1 MGRSRRLRR
10 TALVAAMAGMLAGC
24 AGVLIGRPTPVR
36 GRGPLG
42 VPEPTAT
49 QIAVGGAGSN
59 PAPSAPRMNPF
70 VAQLRRPGQPAA
82 ENPYGWLQRVR
93 SSQTRQWIRVESRAT
108 RKALADLPQRAW
120 IARRLEQLTT
130 AGNRARGDVV
140 VRHVLYL
147 GPDGVRLPMEVAHRR
162 GLTRDGDRP
171 TLLAVYHSTGR
182 PVAPLLRP
190 FVLVWLQMGGVYA
203 RAEVRNGLARVPAA
217 RGAGRVPDRSVA
229 LSDLFA
235 ARQSLVDDRYTRAA
249 RLGLYGRGFGGL
261 MAGAAITQRP
271 ELFAAALPTGTWAQ
285 YRELRA
291 GNCFPATLVST
302 AEHFGRIRPWR
313 AYELTAALQAEQLC
327 GHPILIRV
335 DRAEGPQESPAQ
347 VRALEA
353 DQLAFAARWLGAQ
366 PP

>member
-1 MGRSRRLRR
+1 MARSRRLRR
-10 TALVAAMAGMLAGC
+10 TALVAAWAGMLAGC
-24 AGVLIGRPTPVR
+24 AGVLVGHPTPVQ

-49 QIAVGGAGSN
+49 QIAVGGAGAN
-59 PAPSAPRMNPF
+59 PTPSAPRMNPF
-70 VAQLRRPGQPAA
+70 VAQLRRRREPAA
-82 ENPYGWLQRVR
+82 GNPYGWLQSVR

-108 RKALADLPQRAW
+108 RKALADIPQRAW
-120 IARRLEQLTT
+120 IASRLERLQA
-130 AGNRARGDVV
+130 AGSRAPADVV

-171 TLLAVYHSTGR
+171 TLLAVYHSTGK
-182 PVAPLLRP
+182 PLEPLLQP

-203 RAEVRNGLARVPAA
+203 RAQVRSGLARVPAA
-217 RGAGRVPDRSVA
+217 RGAGRVPDRTVA

-235 ARQSLVDDRYTRAA
+235 AAQSLIDDRYTRAA
-249 RLGLYGRGFGGL
+249 RLGVYGRGFGGL

-271 ELFAAALPTGTWAQ
+271 EFFAAALPTGTWAE
-285 YRELRA
+285 YRAVRA

-327 GHPILIRV
+327 GHPILIRI
-335 DRAEGPQESPAQ
+335 DRAEGPRDSPAQ
-347 VRALEA
+347 VRALQA
-353 DQLAFAARWLGAQ
+353 DQLAFAARWLGARA
-366 PP
+366 P